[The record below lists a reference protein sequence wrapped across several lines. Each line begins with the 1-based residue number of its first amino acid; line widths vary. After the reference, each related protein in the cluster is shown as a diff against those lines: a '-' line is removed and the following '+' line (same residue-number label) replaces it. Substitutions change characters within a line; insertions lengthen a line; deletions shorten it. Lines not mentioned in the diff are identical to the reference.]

1 LILQRAEEYPQA
13 DILIHPES
21 SCSGDPRVMSHPRCY
36 FYSTSGILNH
46 VANSPKNHFVI
57 ATETGVMHKL
67 QKDNPGKV
75 LIPVSEKA
83 ICKEM
88 KKVTL
93 EALYYALKND
103 RYVVQVP
110 EEVAKKA
117 IIPVERM
124 MAL

>member
-1 LILQRAEEYPQA
+1 
-13 DILIHPES
+13 
-21 SCSGDPRVMSHPRCY
+21 
-36 FYSTSGILNH
+36 
-46 VANSPKNHFVI
+46 VI

>member
-1 LILQRAEEYPQA
+1 
-13 DILIHPES
+13 
-21 SCSGDPRVMSHPRCY
+21 
-36 FYSTSGILNH
+36 
-46 VANSPKNHFVI
+46 
-57 ATETGVMHKL
+57 
-67 QKDNPGKV
+67 
-75 LIPVSEKA
+75 
-83 ICKEM
+83 M